1 MRANQAHLASSS
13 IVAIANGIVAQI
25 GEIYQIE
32 QTLKTAGADHAQR
45 QQTRSE
51 LSLPLFDALISHL
64 NKVCQDPDLLPGG
77 ALARACRYTL
87 KLRAPLR
94 RTLENGETE
103 IDNNRCEQSIRPIA
117 LGRKNWLHV
126 GSPQAAPS
134 VAAIISVVETCK
146 RIGVNVHDYLRSVL
160 PQLAAAPPDQ
170 RATLATTLTP
180 QKWKAR
186 LPVVEGAGTVC

>member
-1 MRANQAHLASSS
+1 M
-13 IVAIANGIVAQI
+13 
-25 GEIYQIE
+25 
-32 QTLKTAGADHAQR
+32 TLT
-45 QQTRSE
+45 
-51 LSLPLFDALISHL
+51 FDALISQL

-126 GSPQAAPS
+126 GSPKAAPS
-134 VAAIISVVETCK
+134 VAAIISIVETCK
-146 RIGVNVHDYLRSVL
+146 RIGVNVHNYLRRVL
-160 PQLAAAPPDQ
+160 PQLAMAPPDQ
-170 RATLATTLTP
+170 QATLAASLTP
-180 QKWKAR
+180 QKWKDQ
-186 LPVVEGAGTVC
+186 LPAVEKAETVR